1 MTGTSTP
8 RPRIRLEVLQRE
20 ASVTTLELFFDLV
33 FVFALT
39 QATTLM
45 ADDLTGRGM
54 VRGIL
59 VLALLWWSWTAYAW
73 IGTTVRADEGPVRLV
88 LFAAMITM
96 FVLAL
101 AIPEAFTDL
110 AGGLPGPVVVAVC
123 YFVFR
128 LLHLVLYWVI
138 SRDDPVLRRQ
148 VVRFAPSML
157 AATTLLLIASE
168 FRGTAQTL
176 LWALA
181 LLADYGG
188 TLAGGADGWR
198 LPSPR
203 HFAER
208 HGLIVIVALGE
219 SIVAIGLGVGELPV
233 SWPIIAGSVV
243 GLALAVALWWI
254 YFDISA
260 LQGEHALHDE
270 PESTRARLGR
280 DAYSFAHLPIVAGVA
295 LVALGL
301 KKVLEYVSDTAD
313 HDFADELAGYGLYAL
328 YGGVALYLVGHI
340 AFKWR
345 TIHSIS
351 TSRLVTAVVAVALIP
366 VAATIPAIA
375 ALTLLT
381 AVLVALIT
389 FETVAFAD
397 HRHRIRHEIHTSRP
411 A

>member
-1 MTGTSTP
+1 MPGSAPPCAPT
-8 RPRIRLEVLQRE
+8 
-20 ASVTTLELFFDLV
+20 
-33 FVFALT
+33 
-39 QATTLM
+39 
-45 ADDLTGRGM
+45 RG
-54 VRGIL
+54 
-59 VLALLWWSWTAYAW
+59 A
-73 IGTTVRADEGPVRLV
+73 VRLV

-138 SRDDPVLRRQ
+138 SRDDPGLRRQ

-168 FRGTAQTL
+168 FRGTAQTM

-198 LPSPR
+198 LRSPR

-219 SIVAIGLGVGELPV
+219 SIVAIGVGVGELPV
-233 SWPIIAGSVV
+233 SWPIVAGSVV
-243 GLALAVALWWI
+243 GLTLAVTLWWI

-260 LQGEHALHDE
+260 LQGEHALHEE
-270 PESTRARLGR
+270 PEATRARLGR
-280 DAYSFAHLPIVAGVA
+280 DAYSFAHLPIVAGIA

-313 HDFADELAGYGLYAL
+313 HDLGDELAGYGLYAL
-328 YGGVALYLVGHI
+328 YGGVALYLLGHI

-351 TSRLVTAVVAVALIP
+351 TSRLVTAVVVVVLIP

-375 ALTLLT
+375 ALALLT
-381 AVLVALIT
+381 AVLIALVV
-389 FETVAFAD
+389 FETVALRRSPAPHPPRD
-397 HRHRIRHEIHTSRP
+397 PHRRP